1 MNRIK
6 QALILGEQVADLLG
20 DVDTWRYDFEKFRER
35 NGILDSLRLSLLNQ
49 GLWSEFEKRCDPQ
62 FLKDYFSTTK
72 I

>member
-20 DVDTWRYDFEKFRER
+20 DVNTWRYDFEKFRER
-35 NGILDSLRLSLLNQ
+35 NGICDSLRLSLLNQ
-49 GLWSEFEKRCDPQ
+49 GLWSEFKTRCDSQ
-62 FLKDYFSTTK
+62 FLKDYFSVTE